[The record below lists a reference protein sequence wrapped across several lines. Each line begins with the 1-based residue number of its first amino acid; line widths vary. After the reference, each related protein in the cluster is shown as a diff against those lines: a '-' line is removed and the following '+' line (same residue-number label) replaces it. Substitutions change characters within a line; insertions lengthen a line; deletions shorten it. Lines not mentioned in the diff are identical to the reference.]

1 MILKLRNDETMMT
14 VLHLIKL
21 RDQLLKLTELECA
34 VNQGKKV
41 KKFY

>member
-21 RDQLLKLTELECA
+21 RDQLPKLTELECA
-34 VNQGKKV
+34 INQGEKA
-41 KKFY
+41 KKF